1 MSELKLVNK
10 RSMFCYIIVSIVLT
24 LAYILEVVKGVRN
37 VGYLAIVLII
47 LGIPLALS
55 IFSFKKNEESHFI
68 KYFIYIGFSIFYGF
82 VLLTAH
88 DATTFVYIFP
98 LFVAITLYSNE
109 KYTLVVGGFAL
120 LINIAF
126 ILIKVLSH
134 NYQFEDIATFEIQ
147 IAAIV
152 LVSVNLIIASNTL
165 LKINKM
171 KLEVIDK
178 EKEHIEEILKTSK
191 GITQE
196 VDVNIEASL
205 EKIIRLTESMN
216 FTKDLMS
223 QVTEG
228 ITDTAEAIQ
237 NQSIK
242 TNEIQSEI
250 DTVKHESDEIYNIS
264 NQSIVAVGDGSKNI
278 EELKECV
285 EESKKAGRVVSS
297 ELNEL
302 VKTHEEMQD
311 ILHLIK
317 DISNQT
323 NLLSLN
329 ASIEAAR
336 AGDAGRGFTVVAE
349 EIRKLAEQT
358 KSATEEIDSLINK
371 TNDNITKVSS
381 ATDNLLEMNNI
392 QNDIS
397 NKTAESFND
406 ISIRT
411 KEVESNII
419 NLKESVDRLDS
430 ANQVIVKNIQT
441 ISAVSEEVTASS
453 TETLTTA
460 ESNLDI
466 TKDLNGLIEV
476 VSNETNKLKNM

>member
-24 LAYILEVVKGVRN
+24 IAYILEVVKGVRN

-88 DATTFVYIFP
+88 DAATFVYIFP

-109 KYTLVVGGFAL
+109 KYTLVVGTCAL
-120 LINIAF
+120 LINITF

-134 NYQFEDIATFEIQ
+134 NYQLEDIATFEIQ

-171 KLEVIDK
+171 KLEAIDR

-196 VDVNIEASL
+196 VDINIEASL
-205 EKIIRLTESMN
+205 QKIINLTESMN
-216 FTKDLMS
+216 FTKNLMS
-223 QVTEG
+223 QVTGG

-250 DTVKHESDEIYNIS
+250 NMVKGKSDIIYDIS
-264 NQSIVAVGDGSKNI
+264 NKSIGAVEEGSKNI
-278 EELKECV
+278 NELRQCV
-285 EESKKAGRVVSS
+285 EESKQAGTTVSV
-297 ELNEL
+297 ELEDL
-302 VKTHEEMQD
+302 VKTHKEMQN
-311 ILHLIK
+311 ILNLIK

-336 AGDAGRGFTVVAE
+336 AGEAGRGFTVVAE

-358 KSATEEIDSLINK
+358 KSATEEINNLINK
-371 TNDNITKVSS
+371 TNVNINKVSI
-381 ATDNLLEMNNI
+381 ATDNLLEMNDT
-392 QNDIS
+392 QSEIS
-397 NKTAESFND
+397 NKTNKSFVE
-406 ISIRT
+406 ISERT
-411 KEVESNII
+411 KEVEQNVI

-430 ANQVIVKNIQT
+430 ANQAIVDNIQT

-460 ESNLDI
+460 EKTLEI
-466 TKDLNGLIEV
+466 TEDLNKLIKI
-476 VSNETNKLKNM
+476 VSKETGKLKDI